1 MHYGKRGSGVMLL
14 GSAILVE
21 DNDFF
26 FPYFYFL
33 ATISCSRVLED

>member
-21 DNDFF
+21 DNDYFF
-26 FPYFYFL
+26 SLFLFP
-33 ATISCSRVLED
+33 SHN